1 MQEDRTNQDLTLK
14 LTAFQGPFDLLL
26 HLIKELEVDI
36 NDIPMT
42 EITDQYL
49 AYIDQMQ
56 ELDLDKVGEYLVM
69 AATLLEI
76 KSRLLIP
83 IEPDELDGDLEDQD
97 PRSGLVQQLLI
108 YQQFQLVADTLED
121 MQVDRSKHYSRPA
134 ADLSNFIAFIPLEEG
149 ELSLEQLQTSLKSV
163 LQAQEQ
169 RQPKEKEIHH
179 DQVSVTDKMQFIRQ
193 QFQSIKP
200 NQSIAFSSLL
210 SNGSRPEIIATFIA
224 VLEMVRKQVLVFQ
237 QESYLDSI
245 ELRLREE
252 GYA

>member
-1 MQEDRTNQDLTLK
+1 MQEDTTNQDLTLK

-49 AYIDQMQ
+49 TYIHQMQ

-83 IEPDELDGDLEDQD
+83 IEPDELEDGLEDQD
-97 PRSGLVQQLLI
+97 PRSSLVQQLLI
-108 YQQFQLVADTLED
+108 YQQFQLVADALED
-121 MQVDRSKHYSRPA
+121 KQVDRSKHYSRSA
-134 ADLSNFIAFIPLEEG
+134 ADLSAFLAFIPLEEG
-149 ELSLEQLQTSLKSV
+149 ELSLEQLQSSLMSV
-163 LQAQEQ
+163 MQAQDQ

-179 DQVSVTDKMQFIRQ
+179 DQVSVTDKIQFIRQ
-193 QFQSIKP
+193 QFQTLKP
-200 NQSIAFSSLL
+200 NQTICFSSLL

-237 QESYLDSI
+237 QESYLDII